1 MANET
6 AAARY
11 ARDYNSQEA
20 DRKDRGLDAQ
30 PDERTDRLYV
40 NDANSSTAVSKT

>member
-1 MANET
+1 MSET
-6 AAARY
+6 AAERY
-11 ARDYNSQEA
+11 ARDWASVSA

-40 NDANSSTAVSKT
+40 DGAGDTAVVKD